1 MNVAKLDD
9 IREAHQ
15 RLRDEYR
22 LALDRAADA
31 QSTVTLAE
39 ANADEGE
46 EPSARL
52 ISARQRLAKV
62 RAEAQVL
69 ARRLRG
75 SQTVMDK
82 LDGYGTLRSAR

>member
-1 MNVAKLDD
+1 MREKLEE

-15 RLRDEYR
+15 RLGDEYR

-31 QSTVTLAE
+31 QAAVTLAE
-39 ANADEGE
+39 ANDGE
-46 EPSARL
+46 EPSPRL
-52 ISARQRLAKV
+52 ISARQRLAKH

-75 SQTVMDK
+75 SQIVMDK
-82 LDGYGTLRSAR
+82 LDGYGRLTGASN